1 MNKLVKVS
9 KVPLT
14 GPLARRLAEIGA
26 IAPTEVNPE
35 IVEQAIELC
44 DGMLADVDVN
54 QVKVHNG
61 REAKESVREFLEEIP
76 PEAIVRVAEIAAQA
90 SQGIRWTGIFGGRAF
105 TFMQWMATRYPI
117 ITHLREACE
126 RQRGEARASKA
137 LDTLD
142 GIAEEAEQDGARVK
156 ACELTLRAH
165 HAAFGAKTAEKV
177 GSSRPIIVVN
187 IDSIYGG
194 AAPAEVVDAEI

>member
-9 KVPLT
+9 EVPLT
-14 GPLARRLAEIGA
+14 GPLANRLAEIGA
-26 IAPTEVNPE
+26 IAPAEVSQE
-35 IVEQAIELC
+35 DVEAAVELC
-44 DGMLADVDVN
+44 DGMLADVDVK
-54 QVKVHNG
+54 QVKVNSG
-61 REAKESVREFLEEIP
+61 REVRESIRQYLEEIP
-76 PEAIVRVAEIAAQA
+76 PEAIMRVAEIVARA
-90 SQGIRWTGIFGGRAF
+90 SRGVRWSKIFEGHAF
-105 TFMQWMATRYPI
+105 VFMQWMALRYPVL
-117 ITHLREACE
+117 THLREACE

-177 GSSRPIIVVN
+177 GSTRPIIVVN

-194 AAPAEVVDAEI
+194 GAPAEVVDAEI

>member
-1 MNKLVKVS
+1 MNKLVKTAE
-9 KVPLT
+9 VPLT
-14 GPLARRLAEIGA
+14 EPLANRLSEIGKLDP
-26 IAPTEVNPE
+26 IEVTPE
-35 IVEQAIELC
+35 LVTQARDLC
-44 DGMLADVDVN
+44 EGLLCDVDVK

-61 REAKESVREFLEEIP
+61 RETRETVRGYLEEIP
-76 PEAIVRVAEIAAQA
+76 SDAIVRVAEIVAQA
-90 SQGIRWTGIFGGRAF
+90 SQGVRWTKICGGRAF
-105 TFMQWMATRYPI
+105 TFIQWMAIRYPV
-117 ITHLREACE
+117 ITHLREVCE

-165 HAAFGAKTAEKV
+165 HSAFGAKTAEKV

-187 IDSIYGG
+187 IDNIYGST
-194 AAPAEVVDAEI
+194 APADVVDAQI